1 MKVLNK
7 LLFWSLCGNYWLWFH
22 MLAGA
27 ILGKVGI
34 LFFSKTLTISLIAIL
49 AMIWEI
55 VEYYLECGG
64 DIKKI
69 QLIYG
74 SKERW
79 VYDCIGD
86 VLGAILMAGI
96 VVM

>member
-64 DIKKI
+64 DIKRYNSSMVQKKDGYMI
-69 QLIYG
+69 
-74 SKERW
+74 
-79 VYDCIGD
+79 
-86 VLGAILMAGI
+86 VLEMF
-96 VVM
+96 